1 MLTGFSIRN
10 FKNLAEV
17 PPSEGELIP
26 FGPINVL
33 IGPNG
38 SGKSSLLQAID
49 FLRAFLRS
57 SVEVYLQER
66 GWEANDLPNLRNTSK
81 SIRWELTAELDA
93 DEEGHGAGHY
103 HYIVTFRPKGPLN
116 VARELLEWTP
126 PGGDPVK
133 LIDRN
138 EQQYALMSPRTNTH
152 QTFAMTGLPASVI
165 SPGKSRK
172 LPESGPLAMLGLPAS
187 IMSRL
192 DQSIHRWAH
201 PEILRFRDWI
211 EGFRSY
217 LIWDPK
223 VLRRPD
229 RGKEGELGPSGEHLA
244 VLIGRLKDQR
254 PREFERLVRRL
265 RRLFPNLTDLSV
277 TGRGWGWREI
287 RLHEGENPEVIYNS
301 RQMSDGILR
310 LLAITSLLY
319 LDRIPPLITL
329 EEPENGVHP
338 QLVREV
344 VQILREI
351 TLRKP
356 PNRCQ
361 VFFTTH
367 SPYVLDEFIDHPEQV
382 YLMDRP
388 KPLAGATVV
397 RLSDKRELQV
407 ARETFEQSLGEAWTS
422 GLLGSTAGVR
432 YP

>member
-10 FKNLAEV
+10 FKNLAAV
-17 PPSEGELIP
+17 PPVEGELIP
-26 FGPINVL
+26 FGSVNVL

-49 FLRAFLRS
+49 FVRAFLRS
-57 SVEVYLQER
+57 SVEVYLQDH
-66 GWEANDLPNLRNTSK
+66 GWKANDLPNLRNTSK
-81 SIRWELTAELDA
+81 HIRWELTAELDA
-93 DEEGHGAGHY
+93 DEEGRGAGHY
-103 HYIVTFRPKGPLN
+103 HYIVTFRPRDPLD
-116 VARELLEWTP
+116 VAQELLEWTP
-126 PGGDPVK
+126 SNGIPVS
-133 LIDRN
+133 LIDRSGHRCMLN
-138 EQQYALMSPRTNTH
+138 SSISGNRIVLTM
-152 QTFAMTGLPASVI
+152 MGLPASF
-165 SPGKSRK
+165 
-172 LPESGPLAMLGLPAS
+172 
-187 IMSRL
+187 MSRL
-192 DQSIHRWAH
+192 DGSKRRSDF
-201 PEILRFRDWI
+201 PEILRFRDWV

-223 VLRRPD
+223 ILRRPD

-244 VLIGRLKDQR
+244 MLVGRLKDQK
-254 PREFERLVRRL
+254 PRDFERLVRRL

-287 RLHEGENPEVIYNS
+287 RLHEGDDPKVVYNS

-319 LDRIPPLITL
+319 VDRIPSLITL

-351 TLRKP
+351 TQRKP
-356 PNRCQ
+356 PNQCQ

-382 YLMDRP
+382 YLLDRP

-407 ARETFEQSLGEAWTS
+407 VRDAFEQSLGEAWTS